1 MQDHFK
7 VLVVASSDIRS
18 EIWPKII
25 EIIATGPDNARPF
38 MWKLEAEVIIDRN
51 SKVSVK

>member
-1 MQDHFK
+1 MQDHFN
-7 VLVVASSDIRS
+7 VLVVASSDNRS
-18 EIWPKII
+18 EIWPKNI

-38 MWKLEAEVIIDRN
+38 MWKLETEVIIDRV